1 MVAPDL
7 LPSRGVN
14 RIGELRQARGLSQQD
29 LATRAGTIRGRPLL
43 RVVLQRW
50 ETGERVPLVT
60 DAAAIA
66 MALGVG
72 IEDLGFRPA

>member
-1 MVAPDL
+1 VPDSATL
-7 LPSRGVN
+7 RDVN
-14 RIGELRQARGLSQQD
+14 RIVELRQARGLSQQE

-43 RVVLQRW
+43 RGVLQRW